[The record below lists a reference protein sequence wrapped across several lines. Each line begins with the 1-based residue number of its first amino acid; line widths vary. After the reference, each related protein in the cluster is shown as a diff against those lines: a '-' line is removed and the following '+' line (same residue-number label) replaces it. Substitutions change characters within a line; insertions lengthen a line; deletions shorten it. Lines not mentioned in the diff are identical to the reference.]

1 MDYTHGRL
9 TDLAF
14 RDIKVLGKSET
25 LLNYRVEYIGEMSAF
40 VQAGNPTSRV
50 FPACVSLQLKSVLSS
65 RFYFTVAV
73 AAVYRF
79 VTARLEGYLGLFA
92 A

>member
-1 MDYTHGRL
+1 MNKM
-9 TDLAF
+9 AF

-40 VQAGNPTSRV
+40 VQAGNPTIST
-50 FPACVSLQLKSVLSS
+50 QLKSVLSS